1 MAALLPLFHTGPL
14 LMASAQLPKLS
25 LDVLRPA
32 LGAGLP
38 STGCPAFLSL
48 ANLELCCATRSQVN
62 QLAPAAGAAEGLG
75 AGPR

>member
-1 MAALLPLFHTGPL
+1 
-14 LMASAQLPKLS
+14 MASAQLPKLS